1 MARIL
6 PDIAPPVALLAAVAL
21 AGACAREPGA
31 GGPGVQP
38 RVGTEPAAD
47 SPASAPGA
55 NPASAPG
62 SGTAAA
68 DPRVASI
75 HAAFRAGDFA
85 GAEARCR
92 EWVAAANADPRAAF
106 YLGLALHK
114 QKRYGEALP
123 ELEAAERAA
132 ADAFPERP
140 HVPHYLGWCRLYLG
154 DLAGAKVA
162 FVEHARTFPDYDDTQ
177 FALGVIAYDEDRVAD
192 AERQFRRALALLDS
206 QRGPPRERAKCL
218 ARLGDC
224 ALRRDDVAG
233 AERDY
238 RAALALWPD
247 HHEAWAKL
255 ARVLDRTERAD
266 EAAAARARQQ
276 AILDAAAKPS
286 GGAAR

>member
-1 MARIL
+1 MDRFL
-6 PDIAPPVALLAAVAL
+6 PKSASRFALVAL
-21 AGACAREPGA
+21 AALAEACAREPGA
-31 GGPGVQP
+31 GGPTVQ
-38 RVGTEPAAD
+38 
-47 SPASAPGA
+47 ASAGSGSGRA
-55 NPASAPG
+55 AAAAPG
-62 SGTAAA
+62 TTPQAASA
-68 DPRVASI
+68 DPRVAPV

-85 GAEARCR
+85 AAESRCR
-92 EWVAAANADPRAAF
+92 AWVADAPMDPRGSF

-123 ELEAAERAA
+123 QLEAAERAA
-132 ADAFPERP
+132 PDAFPERP

-162 FVEHARTFPDYDDTQ
+162 FVEHARAFPDYDDTQ
-177 FALGVIAYDEDRVAD
+177 FALGVIAYDEDRVEDAD
-192 AERQFRRALALLDS
+192 RQFRRALALLDS
-206 QRGPPRERAKCL
+206 QQGPARERAKCM

-255 ARVLDRTERAD
+255 ARVLDRTGRAD

-276 AILDAAAKPS
+276 SILDAAAKPS